1 MQEPEWDRM
10 SEKAKRKYIE
20 VLRGIP
26 IGRRLEITAE
36 LSQAVRDLMA
46 VGIRAKNPDIT
57 DEELR
62 REIIRRTLPADLV
75 KKVYG
80 W

>member
-10 SEKAKRKYIE
+10 TEKARQKYIE
-20 VLRGIP
+20 VLRSIP

-36 LSQAVRDLMA
+36 LCQSVRDLMA
-46 VGIRAKNPDIT
+46 AGIRARNPDIT

-62 REIIRRTLPADLV
+62 REIIRRTLPPELV

>member
-10 SEKAKRKYIE
+10 PEKAKQKYIE
-20 VLRGIP
+20 VLRSIP
-26 IGRRLEITAE
+26 IGRRFEITAE

-46 VGIRAKNPDIT
+46 TGIRARNPDIT

-75 KKVYG
+75 EKVYG

>member
-10 SEKAKRKYIE
+10 PQKAKQKYIE
-20 VLRGIP
+20 VLRRIP

-46 VGIRAKNPDIT
+46 AGIRAKKPDIT

-62 REIIRRTLPADLV
+62 KEIIRRTLPADLV
-75 KKVYG
+75 KKAYG

>member
-10 SEKAKRKYIE
+10 TEKARQKYIE
-20 VLRGIP
+20 VLRSIP

-36 LSQAVRDLMA
+36 LCQYVRDLMA
-46 VGIRAKNPDIT
+46 AGIRARNPDIT

-62 REIIRRTLPADLV
+62 REIIRRTLPPELV